1 MTDFFGFETDN
12 LSIVKYPSP
21 GLREKCPSRMT
32 TSASLLASLA
42 GKMLEIMHASDGLG
56 LAAPQVGIPLRMFV
70 WNATGDPADDMSVI
84 DPVLADF
91 DGEAFG
97 VEGCLSLPEVV
108 ANVKRAASATLRG
121 RAPDG
126 SPVDLRN
133 DGLAA
138 RIWQHE
144 NDHLDGI
151 LLLDHMCEP
160 EKAFNRPALK
170 KLEDAG

>member
-1 MTDFFGFETDN
+1 MTDEIDN

-21 GLREKCPSRMT
+21 GLWEKCPSRMT
-32 TSASLLASLA
+32 TSASLLTSLA
-42 GKMLEIMHASDGLG
+42 GKMLEIMHASEGLG
-56 LAAPQVGIPLRMFV
+56 LAAPQVGIQLRMFV

-91 DGEAFG
+91 DGKAFG
-97 VEGCLSLPEVV
+97 VEGCLSLPGIV
-108 ANVKRAASATLRG
+108 ANVKRATSVALRG

-126 SPVDLRN
+126 SPVDLRG
-133 DGLAA
+133 DGLVA

-160 EKAFNRPALK
+160 ERVFNRAALK
-170 KLEDAG
+170 TLEDAV